1 MLKKILTIIIS
12 FTFFPYLAAQE
23 ISLPMLYFHKGCVA
37 LRDAIEKRDFASL
50 TEAKMLL
57 SIIRL
62 VDFAEEDYTIE
73 TQGNIKTLGRPTVV
87 FSPEFADL
95 LSEDMIGDEEEMDN
109 TVHIMGDYIS
119 GVKEYDLKLLHGSV
133 KPSSVITFTTEGIDF
148 CEMALFS
155 MTDSKL
161 RFEIILPDGT
171 SVERRSV
178 GDESFQYFNW
188 RLPDEPVTY
197 KFVVTNESTLPQ
209 TFVIAQN

>member
-1 MLKKILTIIIS
+1 MKKILTIIIS

-23 ISLPMLYFHKGCVA
+23 ISLPMLTFHKGCVA
-37 LRDAIEKRDFASL
+37 LRDAIEKKDFASL

-57 SIIRL
+57 SEVRL
-62 VDFAEEDYTIE
+62 AEFSDDDYIMDSSE
-73 TQGNIKTLGRPTVV
+73 KESTLDRPTVY
-87 FSPEFADL
+87 FMPEFAAS
-95 LSEDMIGDEEEMDN
+95 LSEDMVADEKGMEKAAHLMRGD
-109 TVHIMGDYIS
+109 
-119 GVKEYDLKLLHGSV
+119 EYDLKLLHGTI

-171 SVERRSV
+171 SVERGSV

-188 RLPDEPVTY
+188 MLPDEPVSY